1 MRCPDCAKFVS
12 MEFGEPE
19 VEQIDVTPEGEVTCS
34 VTLTRT
40 CADCGNDLKTASIEM
55 ELDLTEQCKDHLNS
69 EDSDDDTHDLEIEEG
84 EINQIEEGGGRYAKS
99 YFGAEVCFTITCK
112 CDPKFTVEGNVSDK
126 VAASE
131 MEECC

>member
-1 MRCPDCAKFVS
+1 MRCPDCNKFVS
-12 MEFGEPE
+12 MEFSEP
-19 VEQIDVTPEGEVTCS
+19 DVSDIQVSEDGEVTAS

-40 CADCGNDLKTASIEM
+40 CVDCGSDLKTA
-55 ELDLTEQCKDHLNS
+55 ELELTCDMGKECEDHVNAEGQDIHDLTVEQ
-69 EDSDDDTHDLEIEEG
+69 DDV
-84 EINQIEEGGGRYAKS
+84 NQIEEGGGRYAKS

-112 CDPKFTVEGNVSDK
+112 CDRKFEVDGAMSDK